1 MAVNNIQIANSN
13 TTVLEANGEEL
24 AGVGLYLCNTAS
36 SDETV
41 TVHLIGEGE
50 SAGDSTTIIKDLLI
64 RAHDTFQFGYEKFLL
79 SDGESLVVVGRDGNK
94 VSATVTYMD
103 ITT

>member
-1 MAVNNIQIANSN
+1 MAVNNIEIKNHN
-13 TTVLEANGEEL
+13 TTVLEADGEEL

-41 TVHLIGEGE
+41 TIHLIGEGNT
-50 SAGDSTTIIKDLLI
+50 AGNSTTIVKDLVI
-64 RAHDTFQFGYEKFLL
+64 KAHDTFQFGYEKFLL
-79 SDGESLVVVGRDGNK
+79 SDGERLVVVGKDGDK

-103 ITT
+103 IT